1 MAESQVQLKR
11 EEIVGDEVVLSDI
24 NPSTTSDS
32 VTHSTNGLPLDEE
45 LSRIWNSIND
55 KLSRVVNSV
64 NARTGVVVL
73 TAEDV
78 GLGNVDNMSFA
89 EIQDWVIERMKQE
102 FSNRAFKLFTYLDEA
117 DNILAAN
124 DKSMAGC
131 GFYASKGRQQDN
143 DNRSYI
149 GVFWWDNASQT
160 LQTSTKSI
168 QVIGATDSSV
178 LYDEKA
184 GSRDYRQGKL
194 GINIWKDEDGLEIYE
209 GASADP
215 NEPKANSGLRLVRNK
230 IVPSFEAMQGC
241 YGSDFQHPGTA
252 DDSWLYADTHPNDA
266 PTVRIIYDG
275 KDLTTN
281 SVFYAKR
288 VFREKD
294 QFICCFS
301 NMYGYSFGEHGAH
314 DMGQEELNL
323 PAGVD
328 PLLVNQHDAI
338 GIVSDVVK
346 DVNDNV
352 TSYTVTFTPIV
363 PRVGGGIVYEN
374 YYKKY
379 GTRYPEDYKECK
391 HNNGL
396 RINTP
401 EGAIAIGD
409 VYSDILDPSQTPL
422 ADNYFNLLEDNVSG
436 LTIRH
441 NRDERNTNGQAY
453 TPSTGGYAF
462 TNLPIGPFP
471 IGNPKY
477 SSSDVHM
484 EGISITP
491 DSSLC
496 IVSSDFLFNSSGTSK
511 THYTLNQSVLNS
523 HFIDTYTP
531 EGSDHSNMQGTDG
544 AVNWAAD
551 AEYYYSDTSSRLG
564 RSSLLGINL
573 NKAKLQ
579 LTREDGQVFDQSKPA
594 LANISGL
601 RVYQYAQTVD
611 GRIFGGENIN
621 DIPEKYAGTEMT
633 GGLAI
638 NCGKYLKI
646 EPDGFHGDCEKF
658 YDGGKLTLDLGMGF
672 IDDDGKLSLSIS
684 TGKGLKQYTDQ
695 QGIERLGI
703 NLLRSGMIFK
713 YSPAI
718 GENGALTLTNSHI
731 NHNTGII
738 LKEVVLTDS
747 EADWF
752 DESGN
757 DYDTQMGVKYAHIFG
772 LRNLDGIEIDENNFV
787 SVKNYTFEYVRDA
800 SGNKVIDDKGYYKR
814 KKVYHGLQFYGESCG
829 YSDMPGIDDHD
840 YEPTK
845 TGMNMDGLGVKVK
858 DADGTSHGL
867 EINEEGTLC
876 VEEKTEVYKRWTI
889 EGTQVTFINGVE
901 ADRAQKEYDYIPNRD
916 ALTIKLGKGL
926 IFADERDPS
935 VDPDNPDE
943 CPCGCGCVNYDNG
956 AGGSS
961 TTFEIYDY
969 IESDGRQKIDSIAVT
984 FNSTAKHIIQMSYVL
999 DTSISQ
1005 EVVLFEVGRNNN
1017 SGTQTIGAFVGA
1029 GSKVAPKA
1037 QIIEN
1042 ASNLPVTTID
1052 LNQTDAGT
1060 MEGLRYDTTVTF
1072 QPTMIEATWIDT
1084 SAHPD
1089 VVTPTAATVLGTST
1103 PLSDKLMS
1111 LFGPSAVDNV
1121 NKNAKIKFYGLKL
1134 YEDDLDHCIAEFVP
1148 CRSSAGYYGI
1158 FDRVNKR
1165 FYRNN
1170 STDTEQDFTPGQP
1183 TGEVINGKGEP
1194 VTPPDPATLV
1204 TYDLLEFIQSNGH
1217 QRIAT
1222 SVQFNSSTSSHYIIP
1237 EIQTAG
1243 LNDQIFYSI
1252 GDLGTV
1258 GAQFGG
1264 VSDGKKQFGIMDL
1277 SGGSSV
1283 VYSISQD
1290 PADVTTANPM
1300 IFDGYALYE
1309 KERLF
1314 IKWIE
1319 DNSTAHLTHVT
1330 DSKDDFTVSS
1340 GGLLRLPLSLFAGV
1354 LNSETSQ
1361 PSSIY
1366 MYGFKVA
1373 ENDPA
1378 NIIADFVP
1386 CISSNN
1392 EIGLFDFIS
1401 KTFVK
1406 KTDDSSD
1413 FTAGNR
1419 TGRRIDYRGNY
1430 I

>member
-64 NARTGVVVL
+64 NGRTGVVVL

-160 LQTSTKSI
+160 LQISTKSI

-363 PRVGGGIVYEN
+363 PRVGGGIVYED

-379 GTRYPEDYKECK
+379 STRYPEDYKECK

-401 EGAIAIGD
+401 SGAIAIGD

-422 ADNYFNLLEDNVSG
+422 ADNYFNLLDDNVSG
-436 LTIRH
+436 LTIRY

-453 TPSTGGYAF
+453 TPSTGGYSF

-511 THYTLNQSVLNS
+511 SHYTLNQSVLDS

-658 YDGGKLTLDLGMGF
+658 YDGGKLTLDLGVGF

-695 QGIERLGI
+695 QGIERLGVK
-703 NLLRSGMIFK
+703 LHKSGMIFK
-713 YSPAI
+713 YSEEI
-718 GENGALTLTNSHI
+718 GDNGALTLANGKIKHL
-731 NHNTGII
+731 TGIS
-738 LKEVVLTDS
+738 LKRVPLTSS
-747 EADWF
+747 EIEWF
-752 DESGN
+752 DESDN
-757 DYDTQMGVKYAHIFG
+757 EYYDSFNEKITFAFG
-772 LRNLDGIEIDENNFV
+772 INEDDGLQINENNRF
-787 SVKNYTFEYVRDA
+787 SVKNYTMEYVYDE
-800 SGNKVIDDKGYYKR
+800 SGNKVIEGGKYKR
-814 KKVYHGLQFYGESCG
+814 KKILHGLQFYGENAPYGNIAPSEG
-829 YSDMPGIDDHD
+829 ETDPNFD
-840 YEPTK
+840 PFK
-845 TGMNMDGLGVKVK
+845 AGMNSDGLGVKVK

-876 VEEKTEVYKRWTI
+876 VEEKTQTFKHWTI
-889 EGTQVTFINGVE
+889 EGTEVIMIQGLE
-901 ADRAQKEYDYIPNRD
+901 AERNKKEYEYIPNKD

-926 IFADERDPS
+926 IFVDDRSGGYDPE
-935 VDPDNPDE
+935 DPDSE
-943 CPCGCGCVNYDNG
+943 CPCGCGCINYDDG
-956 AGGSS
+956 AGSGSG
-961 TTFEIYDY
+961 TTFAIYDY
-969 IESDGRQKIDSIAVT
+969 IESDGTQKIDSIGVI
-984 FNSTAKHIIQMSYVL
+984 FNAESKHIVQLSYIL
-999 DTSISQ
+999 TEPITDDTII
-1005 EVVLFEVGRNNN
+1005 FEIGRNGNGGSQRIGISNGTGSTPSPTAAIRETDN
-1017 SGTQTIGAFVGA
+1017 SITVITMPQ
-1029 GSKVAPKA
+1029 
-1037 QIIEN
+1037 
-1042 ASNLPVTTID
+1042 D
-1052 LNQTDAGT
+1052 DAGR
-1060 MEGLRYDTTVTF
+1060 MSGLRYDTTITF
-1072 QPTMIEATWIDT
+1072 QPAMLEATWVDT
-1084 SAHPD
+1084 TAHGD
-1089 VVTPTAATVLGTST
+1089 IVAPTASSALAATTA
-1103 PLSDKLMS
+1103 LSDKLMA
-1111 LFGPSAVDNV
+1111 LFGPSGVDNLTA
-1121 NKNAKIKFYGLKL
+1121 NSKIKFYGLKL
-1134 YEDDLDHCIAEFVP
+1134 YEDDLDHCIADFVP
-1148 CRSSAGYYGI
+1148 CKSSANYFGV

-1165 FYRNN
+1165 FYRSSSGDN
-1170 STDTEQDFTPGQP
+1170 DFVGGTP
-1183 TGEVINGKGEP
+1183 TGEVINKRGES
-1194 VTPPDPATLV
+1194 VTPPDPETLI
-1204 TYDLLEFIQSNGH
+1204 TYDLLEFIQSDGH

-1237 EIQTAG
+1237 EIQTAA

-1252 GDLGTV
+1252 GDLENIGS
-1258 GAQFGG
+1258 QYGG

-1277 SGGSSV
+1277 SGSTSV
-1283 VYSISQD
+1283 NYSISQD

-1314 IKWIE
+1314 VKWIE
-1319 DNSTAHLTHVT
+1319 DNTVAQLTHVT
-1330 DSKDDFTVSS
+1330 DTKNDFTVSS
-1340 GGLLRLPLSLFAGV
+1340 GGLLRLPISLFAGV
-1354 LNSETSQ
+1354 LGNETYS

-1366 MYGFKVA
+1366 MYGFKIA
-1373 ENDPA
+1373 ENDPN
-1378 NIIADFVP
+1378 NIIANFVP
-1386 CISSNN
+1386 VISSEN

-1406 KTDDSSD
+1406 KTDDSSA